1 MKTKLSL
8 ILITASLI
16 LPAHAADKKK
26 KAPAPK
32 STYDLVVDGTKKLAK
47 LDFKKKTDYPKGEDI
62 VLDTVPEL
70 EKFEKVSA
78 KDQQRIP
85 LFEAIVAFAR
95 EGGPFDGE
103 SQLTGFLAD
112 WTAQHKELKTAFDS
126 QLTKFPSATKL
137 DKCKTERLKNTV
149 QEASCLAAA
158 GLASG
163 NDPADAKME
172 TKAKSCV
179 PAFNFEA
186 CLK

>member
-1 MKTKLSL
+1 MKTKLGL
-8 ILITASLI
+8 ILISAALAF
-16 LPAHAADKKK
+16 PALSAEKKK

-32 STYDLVVDGTKKLAK
+32 STYDLVVAGTQKLAK
-47 LDFKKKTDYPKGEDI
+47 LDFKKKADYPKGEDI
-62 VLDTVPEL
+62 VLDTIPQF

-85 LFEAIVAFAR
+85 LFEAFVAFAR

-103 SQLTGFLAD
+103 SQLTGFLSD
-112 WTAQHKELKTAFDS
+112 WTSQHKELKTSFEA
-126 QLTKFPSATKL
+126 QLGKFPAATKVE
-137 DKCKTERLKNTV
+137 KCKTERLKHAV
-149 QEASCLAAA
+149 EEASCLAAA

-172 TKAKSCV
+172 TKAKACV
-179 PAFNFEA
+179 PAFNFES